1 MARAVE
7 DRAGTLAELLSLGKA
22 DLAQATQ
29 GWKAGAAALL
39 TRELASNRGALGMVD
54 DTTDSKHRSFSVS
67 QQLRLTNGH
76 AELPLSLPD
85 EEQDAAV
92 RPRSV
97 RRQEAGAAQSAMSAL
112 LDKPALPKRCAG
124 TWSGL
129 RG

>member
-1 MARAVE
+1 MMLHVA
-7 DRAGTLAELLSLGKA
+7 
-22 DLAQATQ
+22 
-29 GWKAGAAALL
+29 
-39 TRELASNRGALGMVD
+39 
-54 DTTDSKHRSFSVS
+54 SVS

-85 EEQDAAV
+85 EKQDAAV

-112 LDKPALPKRCAG
+112 LDKLALPNRCTG
-124 TWSGL
+124 MWSGL